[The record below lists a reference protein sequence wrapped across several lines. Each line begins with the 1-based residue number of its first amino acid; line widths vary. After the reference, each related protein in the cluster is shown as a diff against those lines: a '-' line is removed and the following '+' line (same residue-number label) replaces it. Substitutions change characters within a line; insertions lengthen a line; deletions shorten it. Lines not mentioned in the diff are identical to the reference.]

1 MKKRNFKTLVTGF
14 VLAAAM
20 AVTPIMA
27 MAAEGDTAESPTG
40 ATEAPSTTTEN
51 TAGIPIKKTVHIA
64 DHTTISNEA
73 DTYTFTFTQVENV
86 DGITSPT
93 TGITFTKTIDSVV
106 LDPEN
111 LDDKSYKTDGK
122 SVYDNVDNVGNVDT
136 FSLSVDLA
144 NAIAGEY
151 TFAITETAPA
161 ASTGEFGWTSVDSKT
176 FYAHVIKNTSGTLYY
191 YLTAENKA
199 VSASNPKLEV
209 ADFENTYTDKGNKNG
224 GSSLVIGKDV
234 IDEAQITDLNDTF
247 TLKIDFTFPD
257 TATEDQKSFLGTV
270 TDGGPNQLESVSIDA
285 NTKSVTVEL
294 KRNGRVT
301 FTDVPS
307 GTTYKV
313 SETAMS
319 RANNYTY
326 TNTAVK
332 VGATA
337 NDAATTVTDQTGST
351 SHAVDT
357 DGVNEAIVN
366 NTAKSVSQTGVFLS
380 NMPFIVMMAAA
391 AAAIFGYV
399 ALKRKISK

>member
-1 MKKRNFKTLVTGF
+1 MKKRNIKTLVTGF

-27 MAAEGDTAESPTG
+27 MAAEEGTTG
-40 ATEAPSTTTEN
+40 TTGEASTTTDYN
-51 TAGIPIKKTVHIA
+51 TKGIPIKKTVHIA

-73 DTYTFTFTQVENV
+73 DTYTFTFTQVDNA
-86 DGITSPT
+86 DKITSPT

-111 LDDKSYKTDGK
+111 PDDKSYKTDGK
-122 SVYDNVDNVGNVDT
+122 SVYDNVDT
-136 FSLSVDLA
+136 FSLSDDLA
-144 NAIAGEY
+144 KAKAIAGEY

-161 ASTGEFGWTSVDSKT
+161 ASTGEFGWTKVADNT
-176 FYAHVIKNTSGTLYY
+176 VYAHVVKNTDNVLYY
-191 YLTAENKA
+191 YLTAKNEA
-199 VSASNPKLEV
+199 VSNSNPKLNE
-209 ADFENTYTDKGNKNG
+209 AAFENTYTDKGNKKNEK
-224 GSSLVIGKDV
+224 SSLVIGKDV
-234 IDEAQITDLNDTF
+234 KDDNNITDLNDTF
-247 TLKIDFTFPD
+247 TLQIDFTFPV
-257 TATEDQKSFLGTV
+257 TATEDQKSFSGIV
-270 TDGGPNQLESVSIDA
+270 TDGGPNQRELVDVGA
-285 NTKSVTVEL
+285 NTTSVTVEL

-307 GTTYKV
+307 GTTYTV

-319 RANNYTY
+319 RETNYEY

-332 VGATA
+332 VGAAA
-337 NDAATTVTDQTGST
+337 NDTATTIADKDGKTP
-351 SHAVDT
+351 HAVDT

-366 NTAKSVSQTGVFLS
+366 NTAKHVSQTGVFLS

-391 AAAIFGYV
+391 AAAIFSYV

>member
-1 MKKRNFKTLVTGF
+1 MKKRNIKTLVTGF

-27 MAAEGDTAESPTG
+27 MAATEDPTG
-40 ATEAPSTTTEN
+40 VTEAPSTTPEN

-319 RANNYTY
+319 RANNYKY
-326 TNTAVK
+326 KNTAVK
-332 VGATA
+332 VGGSDPT
-337 NDAATTVTDQTGST
+337 QFEEETGST